1 MPVSPQPSFAERSR
15 RAPPVRLPRSSS
27 PDEPS
32 ASQRFHVTTTPPS
45 SAFVS
50 AFAAVDLGATS
61 GRVIVGRVGPDS
73 LDLTEVHRFPNTPVR
88 LPDGLRWDVLA
99 LFQGTLDGL
108 REAARSGGVASVGV
122 DTWAVDYGLLDADGA
137 LLGHPF
143 HYRDDRT
150 TDAAARV
157 WAKVGPKELYG
168 ITGLQH
174 LPFNTVFQLASCE
187 GTAQRN
193 AARTLLLVPD
203 LLIHWLT
210 GSLGAEET
218 NASTTGLLD
227 SRTGT
232 WSKELLHRLS
242 LDANLFP
249 PLRSPG
255 DPAGTL
261 LPHVCAYTG
270 LDARTP
276 VTTVASHDTASAIA
290 ALPATEVDFA
300 YVSCGTW
307 SLAGLELA
315 APVLSEASRAA
326 NFTNERGIDG
336 TVRYL
341 RNIMG
346 MWLLEECRRTWE
358 KDNLSTHLPALLADA
373 AQAHQFAS
381 LVDTDAPEFLA
392 PGDMPARIRDF
403 CTRTGQ
409 QVPDSPGAVV
419 RCILESLALA
429 HRRTLRQ
436 AAELAGRD
444 IARVHL
450 VGGGSRN
457 DLLCQLT
464 ADATGLPVV
473 AGPAEATALGNILVQ
488 ARAAGLVGDLADMRR
503 LIASTQHLRH
513 YAPQGDSAAWDAAAA
528 RLDSTPRTS

>member
-1 MPVSPQPSFAERSR
+1 MSR
-15 RAPPVRLPRSSS
+15 PHRRGIP
-27 PDEPS
+27 
-32 ASQRFHVTTTPPS
+32 VTTTPPS
-45 SAFVS
+45 SAFSS

-61 GRVIVGRVGPDS
+61 GRVIVGRVGPEN

-99 LFQGTLDGL
+99 LFQGILDGL
-108 REAARSGGVASVGV
+108 REASRSGGVASIGV
-122 DTWAVDYGLLDADGA
+122 DTWAVDYGLLDSDGA

-143 HYRDDRT
+143 HYRDSRTDR
-150 TDAAARV
+150 AAARV
-157 WAKVGPKELYG
+157 WTKVDPEELYG

-174 LPFNTVFQLASCE
+174 LSFNTVFQLAACE
-187 GTAQRN
+187 GTVQRN
-193 AARTLLLVPD
+193 AARTLLLMPD

-218 NASTTGLLD
+218 NASTTGLFD
-227 SRTGT
+227 ARSAS
-232 WSKELLHRLS
+232 WSKTLLKRLS
-242 LDANLFP
+242 LDPKLLP
-249 PLRSPG
+249 PLRAPG

-261 LPHVCAYTG
+261 LPHVAAYTG
-270 LDARTP
+270 LDPHTP
-276 VTTVASHDTASAIA
+276 ITTVASHDTASAIA
-290 ALPATEVDFA
+290 AVPATEPDFA
-300 YVSCGTW
+300 YISCGTW
-307 SLAGLELA
+307 SLAGLELD

-346 MWLLEECRRTWE
+346 MWLLEECRRTWD
-358 KDNLSTHLPALLADA
+358 KNNLTTHIPTLLADA
-373 AQAHQFAS
+373 ARAEPFAS
-381 LVDTDAPEFLA
+381 IVDPDAPEFLA
-392 PGDMPARIRDF
+392 PGDMPARIREH
-403 CTRTGQ
+403 CARTGQ
-409 QVPDSPGAVV
+409 RVPESQGAVV

-429 HRRTLRQ
+429 HRRTLRR

-444 IARVHL
+444 ITRVHL

-473 AGPAEATALGNILVQ
+473 AGPTEATALGNILVQ

-513 YAPQGDSAAWDAAAA
+513 YTPRGERAAWDSAAAL
-528 RLDSTPRTS
+528 LDSAMRSS